1 MKGKPASL
9 VGMLLVVTAIEGSSA
24 FQQCRPSSQHIII
37 RSGASHRRRK
47 NTCSTISF
55 VPASYSALKSS
66 SFDGDFDDFDDDF
79 DSFGEWGDDR
89 QQQQYNNINQWD

>member
-1 MKGKPASL
+1 MKCKPASL
-9 VGMLLVVTAIEGSSA
+9 VGMLLVVVTAIEGSSA
-24 FQQCRPSSQHIII
+24 FQQCRASSQHIII
-37 RSGASHRRRK
+37 RSGVSHRRRK
-47 NTCSTISF
+47 NTCSISS
-55 VPASYSALKSS
+55 VPASYALKSS